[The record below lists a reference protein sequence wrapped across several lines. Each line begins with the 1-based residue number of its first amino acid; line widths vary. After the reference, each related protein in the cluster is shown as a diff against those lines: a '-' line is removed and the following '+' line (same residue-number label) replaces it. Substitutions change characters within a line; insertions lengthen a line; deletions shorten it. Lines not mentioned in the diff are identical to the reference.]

1 MKRFPPSGD
10 EAPALVVDERPVLL
24 TGGKSMKTLKLSA
37 TLSLALMMS
46 ACASTGGM
54 TDVARIQDPT
64 ARETAIAQLQ
74 AAAPKPL
81 EGNGGLFMSPFTSD
95 GVTAEW
101 VTKAMKVQASGDI
114 GGAVG
119 QVAADQLLS
128 NIPFAGLFAGKA
140 TKALA
145 RSAAMKSIGGEA
157 FLKSSSDLSF
167 NTLDDMAKYMYAF
180 HSGHPEYAR
189 IVKATAAIYPEFAT
203 VYAVYPQTPMPA
215 AAPKTAPVAA
225 TTAATA
231 ATSSF
236 K

>member
-1 MKRFPPSGD
+1 MK
-10 EAPALVVDERPVLL
+10 
-24 TGGKSMKTLKLSA
+24 KLKVSA
-37 TLSLALMMS
+37 AVGMALMMS

-54 TDVARIQDPT
+54 TDVARINDPV
-64 ARETAIAQLQ
+64 AREAAIAQLR
-74 AAAPKPL
+74 AAAPKPI
-81 EGNGGLFMSPFTSD
+81 EGNSGAFMSPFTSD

-145 RSAAMKSIGGEA
+145 RSAAMKSIGGEE

-167 NTLDDMAKYMYAF
+167 NTLEDMAKYMYAF
-180 HSGHPEYAR
+180 HSSHPEYAR
-189 IVKATAAIYPEFAT
+189 IVKATVAIYPDFAT

-215 AAPKTAPVAA
+215 PAEAPVS
-225 TTAATA
+225 TAAA
-231 ATSSF
+231 GSASHL
-236 K
+236 

>member
-1 MKRFPPSGD
+1 MKN
-10 EAPALVVDERPVLL
+10 
-24 TGGKSMKTLKLSA
+24 LKLSA
-37 TLSLALMMS
+37 ALGMALMMS

-54 TDVARIQDPT
+54 TDVARIKDAT
-64 ARETAIAQLQ
+64 AREAAIAQLR

-81 EGNGGLFMSPFTSD
+81 EGNAGAFMSPFTSD

-167 NTLDDMAKYMYAF
+167 NKLDDMAKYMYAF
-180 HSGHPEYAR
+180 HSSHPEYPR
-189 IVKATAAIYPEFAT
+189 IVKATAAIYPDFAT
-203 VYAVYPQTPMPA
+203 VYSVYPQTPMPA
-215 AAPKTAPVAA
+215 PAAPAAAAPG
-225 TTAATA
+225 AATA
-231 ATSSF
+231 AAATSTM

>member
-1 MKRFPPSGD
+1 MK
-10 EAPALVVDERPVLL
+10 
-24 TGGKSMKTLKLSA
+24 KLKLSA
-37 TLSLALMMS
+37 ALSMALMMS

-54 TDVARIQDPT
+54 TDVARIQDPA
-64 ARETAIAQLQ
+64 ARENAIAQLR

-81 EGNGGLFMSPFTSD
+81 EGTSGAFMSPFTSD

-180 HSGHPEYAR
+180 HSSHPEYPR
-189 IVKATAAIYPEFAT
+189 IVKATAAIYPDFAN
-203 VYAVYPQTPMPA
+203 VYAVYPQTRMPAPA
-215 AAPKTAPVAA
+215 AAPAAAAPVA
-225 TTAATA
+225 TTAAAT
-231 ATSSF
+231 TSSM

>member
-1 MKRFPPSGD
+1 MK
-10 EAPALVVDERPVLL
+10 
-24 TGGKSMKTLKLSA
+24 KLKVSA
-37 TLSLALMMS
+37 AVGMALMMS

-54 TDVARIQDPT
+54 TDVARINDPV
-64 ARETAIAQLQ
+64 AREAAIAQLR

-81 EGNGGLFMSPFTSD
+81 EGNGGAFMSPFTSD

-157 FLKSSSDLSF
+157 FLRSSSDLSF
-167 NTLDDMAKYMYAF
+167 NTLEDMAKYMYAF
-180 HSGHPEYAR
+180 HSSHPEYAR
-189 IVKATAAIYPEFAT
+189 IVKATAAIYPDFAT

-215 AAPKTAPVAA
+215 PSEAPAAAAPVA
-225 TTAATA
+225 TAAA
-231 ATSSF
+231 GSASHQ
-236 K
+236 

>member
-1 MKRFPPSGD
+1 MKN
-10 EAPALVVDERPVLL
+10 
-24 TGGKSMKTLKLSA
+24 LKLSA
-37 TLSLALMMS
+37 ALGLALMMS

-54 TDVARIQDPT
+54 TDVARIQDLT
-64 ARETAIAQLQ
+64 ARETAIAQLR

-81 EGNGGLFMSPFTSD
+81 EGTGGAFMSPFTSD

-157 FLKSSSDLSF
+157 FLRSSSDLSF

-180 HSGHPEYAR
+180 HSAHPEYPR
-189 IVKATAAIYPEFAT
+189 IVKATAAIYPDFAT
-203 VYAVYPQTPMPA
+203 AYSVYPQTPMPA
-215 AAPKTAPVAA
+215 PAAPAVTAPAA
-225 TTAATA
+225 TTAAA
-231 ATSSF
+231 ATSSM

>member
-1 MKRFPPSGD
+1 MK
-10 EAPALVVDERPVLL
+10 
-24 TGGKSMKTLKLSA
+24 KLKVSA
-37 TLSLALMMS
+37 AVGMALMMS

-54 TDVARIQDPT
+54 TDVARINDPV
-64 ARETAIAQLQ
+64 AREAAIAQLR
-74 AAAPKPL
+74 AAAPKPI
-81 EGNGGLFMSPFTSD
+81 EGNSGAFMSPFTSD

-145 RSAAMKSIGGEA
+145 RSAAMKSIGGEE

-167 NTLDDMAKYMYAF
+167 NTLEDMAKYMYAF
-180 HSGHPEYAR
+180 HSSHPEYAR
-189 IVKATAAIYPEFAT
+189 IVKATVAIYPDFAT

-215 AAPKTAPVAA
+215 PAEAPAAAAPVS
-225 TTAATA
+225 TAAA
-231 ATSSF
+231 GSASHL
-236 K
+236 

>member
-1 MKRFPPSGD
+1 MRI
-10 EAPALVVDERPVLL
+10 
-24 TGGKSMKTLKLSA
+24 LKLPA
-37 TLSLALMMS
+37 AIGMALIVS

-54 TDVARIQDPT
+54 TDVARMNDPV
-64 ARETAIAQLQ
+64 AREAAIAQLR

-81 EGNGGLFMSPFTSD
+81 EGNGGAFMSPFTSD

-145 RSAAMKSIGGEA
+145 RSAAMKSIGGQE

-167 NTLDDMAKYMYAF
+167 NSLEDMAKYMYAF
-180 HSGHPEYAR
+180 HSSHPEYAR
-189 IVKATAAIYPEFAT
+189 IVKATAAIYPDFANI
-203 VYAVYPQTPMPA
+203 YAVYPQTPMPA
-215 AAPKTAPVAA
+215 PAAATPVAA
-225 TTAATA
+225 ATA
-231 ATSSF
+231 ESSSL

>member
-1 MKRFPPSGD
+1 MK
-10 EAPALVVDERPVLL
+10 
-24 TGGKSMKTLKLSA
+24 KLKLSA
-37 TLSLALMMS
+37 AVGMALMMS

-54 TDVARIQDPT
+54 TDVARINDPV
-64 ARETAIAQLQ
+64 AREAAIAQLR

-81 EGNGGLFMSPFTSD
+81 EGNGGAFMSPFTSD

-119 QVAADQLLS
+119 QVAADQLLG

-167 NTLDDMAKYMYAF
+167 NTLEDMAKYMYAF
-180 HSGHPEYAR
+180 HSSHPEYAR
-189 IVKATAAIYPEFAT
+189 IVKATAAIYPDFAT

-215 AAPKTAPVAA
+215 PAEAPAAPTSV
-225 TTAATA
+225 ATA
-231 ATSSF
+231 AAGSSSN
-236 K
+236 